1 MKHQF
6 HSREVR
12 VPIDAGRQVAQL
24 RHVLR
29 LVQELSG
36 SSPNPGANHDALD
49 EGARIASLYDQAEPV
64 VQRRFD
70 TLATE
75 TAAWSAAGVE
85 ALLSAGED
93 RSPAAIR
100 KLAEELEKS
109 LSDLKLILRAS
120 KPQKAFVARR
130 HSRAIP
136 SP

>member
-36 SSPNPGANHDALD
+36 NSPDSGANDDALD

-93 RSPAAIR
+93 RSPAAIG

-109 LSDLKLILRAS
+109 LSDLKLILRA
-120 KPQKAFVARR
+120 
-130 HSRAIP
+130 
-136 SP
+136 